1 MTLDVLI
8 STFSDRITNL
18 SLPDKKEG
26 VRYIIVH
33 QKYRAVKTLP
43 DDILKRSDVKYIK
56 TETVGLTKSRNIAL
70 ESSDADLKLIADDDI
85 AFLPNFDKVIKDSYQ
100 KYKFDVGVF
109 KIKSIGSG
117 SEFRKYPSK
126 DKWYNKIDCLNVC
139 SIEMVIT
146 KSCNTKFDESF
157 GIGGKYLCGEESIYL
172 FDTIR
177 KKRKI
182 KYISKYIVSHPLE
195 STVVTGGS
203 KVLEAKGAVLK
214 YGFGRLLS
222 LIFIMKLSVMS
233 RFNKIYNINRIDVFR
248 KLMAGWYE
256 D

>member
-8 STFSDRITNL
+8 STFSDRITKL

-33 QKYRAVKTLP
+33 QKYRAVRILP
-43 DDILKRSDVKYIK
+43 NNILQRSDVKYIQ

-70 ESSDADLKLIADDDI
+70 MSSDADLKLIADDDI
-85 AFLPNFDKVIKDSYQ
+85 TFLPNFDDVIKNNYQ

-109 KIKSIGSG
+109 KIKSIGSE

-126 DKWYNKIDCLNVC
+126 DKWYNIFDCLNVC

-146 KSCNTKFDESF
+146 KNCNIKFDERF

-172 FDTIR
+172 FDA
-177 KKRKI
+177 KKHKRKI
-182 KYISKYIVSHPLE
+182 KYVSNYIVAHPLE
-195 STVVTGGS
+195 STVITGGS

-214 YGFGRLLS
+214 YGFGKLLS
-222 LIFIMKLSVMS
+222 LIFITKLSVMS
-233 RFNKIYNINRIDVFR
+233 RFNDIYNINRINVFK
-248 KLMAGWYE
+248 KLMVGWYE